1 MKARDR
7 QLAEAGNAAAKAS
20 AREQQL
26 GQQLSKTEKLLKGS
40 QVGASGHVPHDLH
53 TLFAILQAMLAQSY
67 LLNCNAILAFIS
79 LVWMPS
85 GVLTLS
91 SPEPEMGESA
101 SSALLLCMS

>member
-1 MKARDR
+1 MHYANEPMRKPRFWLFAQIDALTEEVKARDR

-53 TLFAILQAMLAQSY
+53 TLFTIFSILAQSY
-67 LLNCNAILAFIS
+67 FLNCIAILAVIA
-79 LVWMPS
+79 LV
-85 GVLTLS
+85 
-91 SPEPEMGESA
+91 
-101 SSALLLCMS
+101 

>member
-1 MKARDR
+1 MHYANEPMRKPRFWLFAQIDALTEEVKARDR

-53 TLFAILQAMLAQSY
+53 TVFTIFLY
-67 LLNCNAILAFIS
+67 
-79 LVWMPS
+79 
-85 GVLTLS
+85 
-91 SPEPEMGESA
+91 
-101 SSALLLCMS
+101 